1 MMKFFIVMAML
12 LGSSVASAENKQIT
26 SPDGKLVVTVSDV
39 DGRPS
44 YSVSYDNVLFL
55 KPSPLG
61 MIANIGDFSSG
72 MSLEKNVSTNKIDET
87 YELASIKQSKVRY
100 VANEAVFSFTQQGK
114 TIYDVIF
121 RISNNDVAFKY
132 KMYPQGEALSCVIR
146 KEATGF
152 AFPDGT
158 TTRRRP
164 PLSFVRKV
172 NRWGDLPVLLQVM
185 RRLIQQM
192 MSQGKMAGEKD
203 IHFPVYF
210 VMEIMVGCLFPKRE

>member
-1 MMKFFIVMAML
+1 MPTEKNLKNRNMVKFFIVMAML

-26 SPDGKLVVTVSDV
+26 SPDGKLVVTLSDV

-100 VANEAVFSFTQQGK
+100 VANEAVFFVYATRGK
-114 TIYDVIF
+114 QF
-121 RISNNDVAFKY
+121 
-132 KMYPQGEALSCVIR
+132 
-146 KEATGF
+146 
-152 AFPDGT
+152 
-158 TTRRRP
+158 
-164 PLSFVRKV
+164 
-172 NRWGDLPVLLQVM
+172 
-185 RRLIQQM
+185 M
-192 MSQGKMAGEKD
+192 MLYSA
-203 IHFPVYF
+203 
-210 VMEIMVGCLFPKRE
+210 

>member
-1 MMKFFIVMAML
+1 MPIEKNLKNRNMVKFFIVMAML

-26 SPDGKLVVTVSDV
+26 SPDGKLVVTVADM

-132 KMYPQGEALSCVIR
+132 RMYPQGETLSCVIK
-146 KEATGF
+146 KEHREPCQRQAPAGLRTGGCRLHGLS
-152 AFPDGT
+152 APERL
-158 TTRRRP
+158 RRAG
-164 PLSFVRKV
+164 L
-172 NRWGDLPVLLQVM
+172 LPSGAS
-185 RRLIQQM
+185 RRHRGR
-192 MSQGKMAGEKD
+192 SDAGA
-203 IHFPVYF
+203 IS
-210 VMEIMVGCLFPKRE
+210 LAAR

>member
-1 MMKFFIVMAML
+1 MKFFIVMAML

-26 SPDGKLVVTVSDV
+26 SPDGKLVVTVADM

-61 MIANIGDFSSG
+61 IIANIGDFSSG

-100 VANEAVFSFTQQGK
+100 VANEAVFSF
-114 TIYDVIF
+114 
-121 RISNNDVAFKY
+121 
-132 KMYPQGEALSCVIR
+132 
-146 KEATGF
+146 
-152 AFPDGT
+152 
-158 TTRRRP
+158 
-164 PLSFVRKV
+164 
-172 NRWGDLPVLLQVM
+172 M

>member
-1 MMKFFIVMAML
+1 MVKFFIVMAML

-26 SPDGKLVVTVSDV
+26 SPDGKLVVTVADM

-87 YELASIKQSKVRY
+87 YELASIKKSKVHY

-114 TIYDVIF
+114 TI
-121 RISNNDVAFKY
+121 
-132 KMYPQGEALSCVIR
+132 
-146 KEATGF
+146 
-152 AFPDGT
+152 
-158 TTRRRP
+158 
-164 PLSFVRKV
+164 
-172 NRWGDLPVLLQVM
+172 
-185 RRLIQQM
+185 M
-192 MSQGKMAGEKD
+192 MLYSA
-203 IHFPVYF
+203 
-210 VMEIMVGCLFPKRE
+210 

>member
-1 MMKFFIVMAML
+1 MSVEKNLKNRNMMKFFIVMAML

-132 KMYPQGEALSCVIR
+132 KIYPQGETLSCV
-146 KEATGF
+146 
-152 AFPDGT
+152 
-158 TTRRRP
+158 
-164 PLSFVRKV
+164 
-172 NRWGDLPVLLQVM
+172 
-185 RRLIQQM
+185 
-192 MSQGKMAGEKD
+192 
-203 IHFPVYF
+203 
-210 VMEIMVGCLFPKRE
+210 